1 MTPLGDLPAPVV
13 RVLAELLERAPAA
26 LGDTLRSIVL
36 FGSAAEGRLRSTSD
50 INLAIVLDRFEAA
63 RIDPLRDLLI
73 AGRAAVGLDVL
84 WLMESEIPAAAEA
97 FAVKFADISR
107 RRRVLHGPDPFA
119 QLSIPR
125 EAAIRRLQQVLLN
138 LVIRLRARYALEG
151 LHEERLAL
159 IAADAAGPLRA
170 SAAELIVLD
179 GGTPPASPREALER
193 VARELPGEGWS
204 AVLDRLREARETRAL
219 APGTAAPL
227 VMRIM
232 DLACHLHTRARHVK

>member
-13 RVLAELLERAPAA
+13 RVLAELLERAPDA

-50 INLAIVLDRFEAA
+50 VNIAIVITRFDGP

-73 AGRAAVGLDVL
+73 AGAAAIRLDVL
-84 WLMESEIPAAAEA
+84 WLIESEIPSAAAA

-107 RRRVLHGPDPFA
+107 RRRVLYGRDPFA
-119 QLSIPR
+119 QMIIPR
-125 EAAIRRLQQVLLN
+125 DAAIRRLQQVLLN
-138 LVIRLRARYALEG
+138 LVMRLRARYALEG

-159 IAADAAGPLRA
+159 IAADAVGPLRA
-170 SAAELIVLD
+170 SAAELIVLE
-179 GGTPPASPREALER
+179 GGASPASPREALER
-193 VARELPGEGWS
+193 VARESPGDGWD
-204 AVLDRLREARETRAL
+204 AVLDRLREVRETRTL
-219 APGTAAPL
+219 ASGAAAPL

-232 DLACHLHTRARHVK
+232 DLACAMQIRANRLM

>member
-13 RVLAELLERAPAA
+13 RVLADLLERAPDA

-50 INLAIVLDRFEAA
+50 VNVAIVVTRFDGA

-73 AGRAAVGLDVL
+73 AGRAAVRLEVL
-84 WLMESEIPAAAEA
+84 WLAESEIPSAAEA

-107 RRRVLHGPDPFA
+107 RRRVLHGRDPFA
-119 QLSIPR
+119 ELSIPR

-138 LVIRLRARYALEG
+138 LVMRMRARYALEG

-159 IAADAAGPLRA
+159 MAADAAGPLRA

-179 GGTPPASPREALER
+179 GGQPPDSPREALER
-193 VARELPGEGWS
+193 VARELPGDGWD
-204 AVLDRLREARETRAL
+204 AVLDRLREVRETRTL

-227 VMRIM
+227 VMRLM
-232 DLACHLHTRARHVK
+232 DLACHLHARARHLK